1 MKCRKREVFVF
12 VEKNIKENVKKT
24 KEHFFSSKI
33 LGKFFSNQNLNYLY
47 RNQYCY
53 VKEVG
58 IVMPLISYT

>member
-1 MKCRKREVFVF
+1 VQKKRK
-12 VEKNIKENVKKT
+12 EKVKKT
-24 KEHFFSSKI
+24 KEHFFFLQEI
-33 LGKFFSNQNLNYLY
+33 PCKFFSNQNLKYLC